1 MRRQREDC
9 CYAMDPL
16 AHELQR
22 EMSRREVC
30 SCQDLKALKLIAL
43 RLLDLLEAQ
52 HATTLQMMQQG
63 WLPKP

>member
-1 MRRQREDC
+1 
-9 CYAMDPL
+9 MDPL

-30 SCQDLKALKLIAL
+30 SCQDIKALKLIAL